1 MKAIELIIV
10 AVLIFGAGCT
20 QQPPTLQLTSTGEA
34 FFVHL
39 QEGFSGEFVRVV
51 VDGKEVFSGKPTTD
65 PRLGFAEQFAG
76 SAQTTSI
83 TLTVEIPSKTFK
95 STHSLDLTKARGIGI
110 SIVNGEVMIIQ
121 ANAFGY
127 D

>member
-1 MKAIELIIV
+1 MNFL
-10 AVLIFGAGCT
+10 F
-20 QQPPTLQLTSTGEA
+20 P
-34 FFVHL
+34 
-39 QEGFSGEFVRVV
+39 
-51 VDGKEVFSGKPTTD
+51 TD

-95 STHSLDLTKARGIGI
+95 STHRLDLTKARGIGI